1 MMKKLGKFIAATAV
15 IGTAVAG
22 GIALY
27 NKYKASQEDLDD
39 DFIDFDDDFDDDID
53 DDIDTSFDDDDE
65 EDEYDEDYDYS
76 GDVGDVGASEEEI
89 VYTSEEEVR
98 CPFPPLLFCF
108 DLN

>member
-39 DFIDFDDDFDDDID
+39 DFIDFDDDFDDDIN

-65 EDEYDEDYDYS
+65 EDEEAKETAQTADTPSRSYVNVSYDHT
-76 GDVGDVGASEEEI
+76 ASTFDEEEAKDSMEDI
-89 VYTSEEEVR
+89 
-98 CPFPPLLFCF
+98 LL
-108 DLN
+108 

>member
-53 DDIDTSFDDDDE
+53 TSFDDDDE
-65 EDEYDEDYDYS
+65 EDEEAKETAQTADTPSRSYVNVSYDHT
-76 GDVGDVGASEEEI
+76 ASTFDEEEAKD
-89 VYTSEEEVR
+89 SMEDS
-98 CPFPPLLFCF
+98 LL
-108 DLN
+108 